1 MADEQTPKR
10 RAPAPARA
18 KAVLAAHRELV
29 ERREEFPVDEA
40 DQGDLATLLLV
51 LIDIQ
56 HASLELAR
64 EQVGLLKAELA
75 GLRALVQGSEARAK
89 RVEGLLKRIAGQLQ
103 AGNAQAREQVELL
116 DELVD
121 AVVGREAAAE
131 EEGEEDQGEGEG
143 GGEEE
148 GEEELEEEGEEE
160 LEEDE
165 GEGGEP
171 EVVVPDAILP
181 AAEGDGAKPA
191 GFSHP
196 EAA

>member
-1 MADEQTPKR
+1 MAEEQTPKR

-29 ERREEFPVDEA
+29 ERRDEFPVDEA

-51 LIDIQ
+51 LIDLQ

-64 EQVGLLKAELA
+64 EQVGLLKDELA
-75 GLRALVQGSEARAK
+75 GLRAFVQKSEARAK
-89 RVEGLLKRIAGQLQ
+89 RVEGLLKRISGQLQ
-103 AGNAQAREQVELL
+103 AGSAQAREQVELL

-121 AVVGREAAAE
+121 AVLGREAPAAE
-131 EEGEEDQGEGEG
+131 EVEEDPGEGEG

-148 GEEELEEEGEEE
+148 LDEEEDHAE
-160 LEEDE
+160 LAEEDE
-165 GEGGEP
+165 EAEP

>member
-1 MADEQTPKR
+1 MAEEQTPKR

-29 ERREEFPVDEA
+29 ERRDEFPVDEA

-51 LIDIQ
+51 LIDLQ

-64 EQVGLLKAELA
+64 EQVGLLKDELA
-75 GLRALVQGSEARAK
+75 GLRAFVQKSEARAK

-103 AGNAQAREQVELL
+103 AGSAQAREQVELL

-121 AVVGREAAAE
+121 AVLGREAPAAE
-131 EEGEEDQGEGEG
+131 EDPGEGEG

-148 GEEELEEEGEEE
+148 LDEEEDHEE
-160 LEEDE
+160 LAEEDE
-165 GEGGEP
+165 EPEP

>member
-1 MADEQTPKR
+1 MAEEQTPKR

-29 ERREEFPVDEA
+29 ERRDEFPVDEA

-51 LIDIQ
+51 LIDLQ

-64 EQVGLLKAELA
+64 EQVGLLKDELA
-75 GLRALVQGSEARAK
+75 GLRAFVQKSEARAK
-89 RVEGLLKRIAGQLQ
+89 RMEGLLKRISGQLQ
-103 AGNAQAREQVELL
+103 AGSAQAREQVELL

-121 AVVGREAAAE
+121 AVLGREAPAAE
-131 EEGEEDQGEGEG
+131 EVEEDPGEGEG

-148 GEEELEEEGEEE
+148 LDDEEDDEEPEEEEEEEAK
-160 LEEDE
+160 
-165 GEGGEP
+165 P

>member
-1 MADEQTPKR
+1 MAEEQTPKR

-51 LIDIQ
+51 LIDLQ

-64 EQVGLLKAELA
+64 EQVGLLKAELV
-75 GLRALVQGSEARAK
+75 GLRAQVKGSEARAK

-121 AVVGREAAAE
+121 AVLGREAPAAE
-131 EEGEEDQGEGEG
+131 EVEGESEGEG

-148 GEEELEEEGEEE
+148 LDEEEDDEELE
-160 LEEDE
+160 EEDE
-165 GEGGEP
+165 GEGAEGEP

>member
-1 MADEQTPKR
+1 VNVAEEQTPKR

-29 ERREEFPVDEA
+29 ERRDEFPVDEA

-51 LIDIQ
+51 LIDLQ

-64 EQVGLLKAELA
+64 EQVGLLKDELA
-75 GLRALVQGSEARAK
+75 GLRAFVQKSEARAK
-89 RVEGLLKRIAGQLQ
+89 RMEGLLKRISGQLQ
-103 AGNAQAREQVELL
+103 AGSAQAREQVELL

-121 AVVGREAAAE
+121 AVLGREAPAAE
-131 EEGEEDQGEGEG
+131 EVEEDPGEGEG

-148 GEEELEEEGEEE
+148 LDDEEDDEEPEEEEEEEAK
-160 LEEDE
+160 
-165 GEGGEP
+165 P

>member
-1 MADEQTPKR
+1 MAEEQTPKR

-29 ERREEFPVDEA
+29 ERRDEFPVDEA

-51 LIDIQ
+51 LIDLQ

-64 EQVGLLKAELA
+64 EQVGLLKDELA
-75 GLRALVQGSEARAK
+75 GLRAFVQKSEARAK

-103 AGNAQAREQVELL
+103 AGSAQAREQVELL

-121 AVVGREAAAE
+121 AVLGREAPAAE
-131 EEGEEDQGEGEG
+131 EVEEDPGEGEG

-148 GEEELEEEGEEE
+148 LDEEEDDEELAEEE
-160 LEEDE
+160 EDA
-165 GEGGEP
+165 EP

>member
-1 MADEQTPKR
+1 MSDEQTPKR

-51 LIDIQ
+51 LIDLQ

-64 EQVGLLKAELA
+64 EQVGLLKAELV
-75 GLRALVQGSEARAK
+75 GLRAQVKGSEAREK

-121 AVVGREAAAE
+121 AVLGREAPAVE
-131 EEGEEDQGEGEG
+131 EVEGESEGEG

-148 GEEELEEEGEEE
+148 LDEEEDDEELE
-160 LEEDE
+160 EEDE
-165 GEGGEP
+165 GEGAEGEP

>member
-1 MADEQTPKR
+1 MAEEQTPKR

-51 LIDIQ
+51 LIDLQ

-64 EQVGLLKAELA
+64 EQAGLLKAELV
-75 GLRALVQGSEARAK
+75 GLRAQVKGSEAREK

-121 AVVGREAAAE
+121 AVLGREAPAAE
-131 EEGEEDQGEGEG
+131 EVEGESEGEG

-148 GEEELEEEGEEE
+148 LDEEEDDEELE
-160 LEEDE
+160 EEDE
-165 GEGGEP
+165 GEGAEGEP

>member
-1 MADEQTPKR
+1 MAEEQTPKR

-29 ERREEFPVDEA
+29 ERRDEFPVDEA

-51 LIDIQ
+51 LIDLQ

-64 EQVGLLKAELA
+64 EQVGLLKDELA
-75 GLRALVQGSEARAK
+75 GLRAFVQKSEARAK
-89 RVEGLLKRIAGQLQ
+89 RVEGLLKRISGQLQ
-103 AGNAQAREQVELL
+103 AGSAQAREQVELL

-121 AVVGREAAAE
+121 AVLGREAPAAE
-131 EEGEEDQGEGEG
+131 EVEEDPGEGEG

-148 GEEELEEEGEEE
+148 LDEEENDEELEEEDEEAK
-160 LEEDE
+160 
-165 GEGGEP
+165 P

>member
-1 MADEQTPKR
+1 VNVAEEQTPKR

-29 ERREEFPVDEA
+29 ERRDEFPVDEA

-51 LIDIQ
+51 LIDLQ

-64 EQVGLLKAELA
+64 EQAGLLKDELA
-75 GLRALVQGSEARAK
+75 GLRAFVQKSEARAK
-89 RVEGLLKRIAGQLQ
+89 RVEGLLKRISGQLQ
-103 AGNAQAREQVELL
+103 AGSAQAREQVELL

-121 AVVGREAAAE
+121 AVLGREAPAAE
-131 EEGEEDQGEGEG
+131 EVEEDAGEGEG

-148 GEEELEEEGEEE
+148 LDEEEDHAE
-160 LEEDE
+160 LAEEDE
-165 GEGGEP
+165 EAEP